1 MQMENNSLVEL
12 YKKYSCPALKELS
25 EVYPVPVGKICASL
39 GIEALYSSMEDNF
52 CGKILLGDD
61 QKYYIHVNE
70 SHIPTRKRFTVAH
83 ELGHYCYDKELL
95 DRERVILERSN
106 NYFQA
111 VDAIEVKANQ
121 FAAELLMPQKHF
133 LKQYSNLKATELL
146 AKYFFVSELAIKI
159 RLINLGLS
167 LG

>member
-1 MQMENNSLVEL
+1 M
-12 YKKYSCPALKELS
+12 
-25 EVYPVPVGKICASL
+25 
-39 GIEALYSSMEDNF
+39 ALYSSMEDDF
-52 CGKILLGDD
+52 CGKIFLSND

-70 SHIPTRKRFTVAH
+70 SHAPTRKRFTVAH

-95 DRERVILERSN
+95 DSAGMILERNN
-106 NYFQA
+106 NYSP
-111 VDAIEVKANQ
+111 VVNEIEVKANQ

-133 LKQYSNLKATELL
+133 LKQYSDLKTVDLL